1 MDSREGVL
9 DATLVPLGLLI
20 LLAYQ
25 VFWFWRVRNAP
36 LRTVLGVNHLARRY
50 WVESIMKD
58 NDKKNILAVQTLR
71 NNIMGSTL
79 MATTAILLC
88 SATAVFMSSAYFS
101 SRALLM
107 GGHSSKLLSFKYLS
121 LIACFLFSFV
131 SYMQSIRYVNHVNF
145 LVNIPLPEAMAI
157 RVSPE
162 YVANVLAKGCNFFTA
177 GTRGF
182 YFAFPL
188 LLWLFSPIAV
198 LCSCIA
204 LVPLLYYLDA
214 SDLDSDDE
222 FLRKNSITR
231 IGPPRALQATMQTG
245 PNLRSEPRTINISD
259 GITDEYWSSNS
270 DIILKMRSAT
280 QELGR

>member
-1 MDSREGVL
+1 M
-9 DATLVPLGLLI
+9 
-20 LLAYQ
+20 Q
-25 VFWFWRVRNAP
+25 
-36 LRTVLGVNHLARRY
+36 
-50 WVESIMKD
+50 D

-79 MATTAILLC
+79 MATTTILLC

-101 SRALLM
+101 SRALLL
-107 GGHSSKLLSFKYLS
+107 GGQSSKLLSFKYFS
-121 LIACFLFSFV
+121 LMACFLFTFV
-131 SYMQSIRYVNHVNF
+131 CCVQSIRYVNHVQI
-145 LVNIPLPEAMAI
+145 LVNVPLAKAIAI

-162 YVANVLAKGCNFFTA
+162 YVAKVLNKGCYFFAA

-198 LCSCIA
+198 LCCCVA

-222 FLRKNSITR
+222 FVRKSPVTR
-231 IGPPRALQATMQTG
+231 IGPPRAPTIMQAGRPTFSSPYGGT
-245 PNLRSEPRTINISD
+245 PL
-259 GITDEYWSSNS
+259 DEYWSTSS
-270 DIILKMRSAT
+270 DIILRMQSTTPEKV
-280 QELGR
+280 GR